1 MVMGIVG
8 AGTMGS
14 GIAIAALAAK
24 TGFVGRVV
32 VVDRSTESLERAKA
46 YIARGVGSLQRR
58 GRLSKKVAAPETIA
72 QRLSL
77 TTEMGHLA
85 QCNVVVEAVFEKLE
99 LKKTVSSERGREVE
113 IVRCA

>member
-1 MVMGIVG
+1 MGGGGGGGGGGNCRVAPGMVMGIVG

-46 YIARGVGSLQRR
+46 YIARGVG
-58 GRLSKKVAAPETIA
+58 AA
-72 QRLSL
+72 
-77 TTEMGHLA
+77 G
-85 QCNVVVEAVFEKLE
+85 
-99 LKKTVSSERGREVE
+99 
-113 IVRCA
+113 